1 MNVEELLTKARDN
14 LSVSTVFAPPI
25 ERDGITVIP
34 AARIAGGSGA
44 GSGTDAAGEQGEG
57 GGFGVAAKPAG
68 VYVIENGKVNW
79 QPAVD
84 PNRII
89 AAAAAV
95 VITLIVART
104 VTLLR
109 RPSE

>member
-14 LSVSTVFAPPI
+14 LTVSTVFAPPI

-44 GSGTDAAGEQGEG
+44 GSGTDEAGEQGEG

-89 AAAAAV
+89 ATAAAV